1 MTAPLS
7 DLLDALFPRGHD
19 ITVSDAVLTGTARTE
34 EAMVRN
40 VRQNMRYSGLRFLL
54 ADAAA
59 PTAEKYKAGDDQA

>member
-1 MTAPLS
+1 MCPPAFATATFLYTGVTRARK
-7 DLLDALFPRGHD
+7 LC
-19 ITVSDAVLTGTARTE
+19 VLTGTARTE